1 VNIELSAEAAEYGQ
15 QARRALEAAGGDRLV
30 QLAETEPGRRA
41 ALVAPVLGELGAWDL
56 DPRTSGAE
64 LEAAAA
70 LCRSAGYWAVPYP
83 VAERL
88 GRPMDPADPAGLDV
102 DGLLVVADTAPAAAV
117 AQLDLRWAAVTLDGR
132 RSLAVARPAG
142 EPPRDSA
149 FVARLDL
156 WPADNDGNGERDAAL
171 GLVLPCWTLLG
182 MLDRALELTRAHVLT
197 REQFGQRLAAFQG
210 VQFQLTEAEVERAG
224 IEILAMYA
232 LWSLTTSPASGSS
245 SALDDALALRLAA
258 VEAAEVV
265 FRVAHQLHGAIGF
278 CDETPLSWLSRY
290 SQPLRRLPFGR
301 SGTRT
306 ALTGR
311 ISRRGLPGLFGAG
324 QDSAEVTP

>member
-1 VNIELSAEAAEYGQ
+1 VNIELGEEAAEYGR

-30 QLAETEPGRRA
+30 QLAETEPGRRE

-56 DPRTSGAE
+56 DPRGGGAE

-70 LCRSAGYWAVPYP
+70 LCRSAGYWALPYP

-88 GRPMDPADPAGLDV
+88 SRPDPGV
-102 DGLLVVADTAPAAAV
+102 DGLLVVADRVPSAAV
-117 AQLDLRWAAVTLDGR
+117 AHLDLRWAAVTLDGR
-132 RSLAVARPAG
+132 RGLAVARPADG
-142 EPPRDSA
+142 PPRDNA
-149 FVARLDL
+149 FVTRLDL
-156 WPADNDGNGERDAAL
+156 QVTDGNGERDAAL

-182 MLDRALELTRAHVLT
+182 MLDRAMELTRAHVLT

-224 IEILAMYA
+224 AEILATYA
-232 LWSLTTSPASGSS
+232 LWSLAASPSGSS

-290 SQPLRRLPFGR
+290 SQPLRRLPFGL
-301 SGTRT
+301 SATRT
-306 ALTGR
+306 ALTDR
-311 ISRRGLPGLFGAG
+311 IGRRGLHGLFGAE
-324 QDSAEVTP
+324 ATL

>member
-1 VNIELSAEAAEYGQ
+1 MNPELSAEAAEYGR
-15 QARRALEAAGGDRLV
+15 QARRALGAAGGDLLV
-30 QLAETEPGRRA
+30 QRAETEPGRRES
-41 ALVAPVLGELGAWDL
+41 LVAPVLGELGAWDL
-56 DPRTSGAE
+56 DPRGSGTE

-88 GRPMDPADPAGLDV
+88 GRPADPAGV
-102 DGLLVVADTAPAAAV
+102 DGLLVVADPVPAAAV
-117 AQLDLRWAAVTLDGR
+117 AHLDLRWAAVTLDGR
-132 RSLAVARPAG
+132 RSLAVARPPD
-142 EPPRDSA
+142 EPPRMSA
-149 FVARLDL
+149 FVTRLDL
-156 WPADNDGNGERDAAL
+156 HAIAGNGERDAAL
-171 GLVLPCWTLLG
+171 GLVLLCWTLLG
-182 MLDRALELTRAHVLT
+182 MLDRAMELTQEHVLT

-224 IEILAMYA
+224 AEILAKYA
-232 LWSLTTSPASGSS
+232 LWSLQASPASGSS

-278 CDETPLSWLSRY
+278 CDEAPLSWLSRY
-290 SQPLRRLPFGR
+290 SQPLRRLP
-301 SGTRT
+301 SGLSATRA

-311 ISRRGLPGLFGAG
+311 IDRRGLTGLF
-324 QDSAEVTP
+324 SSEVTL